1 VAWRI
6 WRLAGSGGEL
16 HARDLEEGR
25 ALAVLAVDRPALVL
39 GSAQPLTDADA
50 GACRAAG
57 VEVVRRRSG
66 GGAVLLEPGAAL
78 WVDLTISRHDPLW
91 DDDVGRAAG
100 WVGRAWEAALDDLG
114 VAGLEVHGGPMA
126 VSAWSRL
133 VCYAGVGP
141 GEVLAGGR
149 KLVGVSQRRTRE
161 GARFQCVVHR
171 SWAPGRI
178 LDLLSLDAGQQEEA
192 LAALQGAGTGLD
204 RETEEV
210 VAALARHLPTGGC

>member
-6 WRLAGSGGEL
+6 WRLAGSAGDL

-25 ALAVLAVDRPALVL
+25 ALAVLAVDGPALVL
-39 GSAQPLTDADA
+39 GSAQPRTDADA

-78 WVDLTISRHDPLW
+78 WVDLTISRDDPLW

-100 WVGRAWEAALDDLG
+100 WVGRTWEAALDDLG
-114 VAGLEVHGGPMA
+114 VAGLEVHGGRMDA
-126 VSAWSRL
+126 SAWSRL
-133 VCYAGVGP
+133 VCFAGVGP

-178 LDLLSLDAGQQEEA
+178 LDLLSLDAGQREGA
-192 LAALQGAGTGLD
+192 LAALDGAGTGLD
-204 RETEEV
+204 REAEEV
-210 VAALARHLPTGGC
+210 VAVLRRHLPTAGC